1 MKFLTIAKKE
11 VIDIFRD
18 RRTII
23 MMVVVPLFL
32 IPVLLGTV
40 FKITK
45 SMAEKASEKQ
55 LKVQIYGQE

>member
-23 MMVVVPLFL
+23 MMVVVPLLL

-55 LKVQIYGQE
+55 